1 MKTTELMIGDYV
13 KYQGHIFIVEEIST
27 KGRTHLIH
35 PDAKVRI
42 KMTSNYIDLLEPIP
56 LTPEILKLNGFEQKT
71 DGWLRCEDKANE
83 FQNYIFI
90 QYRRQGDIR
99 ECEINYVN
107 IVKANYLYVINYV
120 HELQNALRL
129 CRLDDLTDNFKVEE

>member
-1 MKTTELMIGDYV
+1 MKPTDWQIGDYALAKPSMMLIKV
-13 KYQGHIFIVEEIST
+13 AAVHHKKVGYHAV
-27 KGRTHLIH
+27 THKLNW
-35 PDAKVRI
+35 VR
-42 KMTSNYIDLLEPIP
+42 MDLLEPIP
-56 LTPEILKLNGFEQKT
+56 LTEDILKLNGFEQKN

-120 HELQNALRL
+120 HELQHALRL
-129 CRLDDLTDNFKVEE
+129 CGLNELADNFKL